1 MESIWPKEH
10 KTPGH
15 ADWVLDTRKLAL
27 SSGVPYR
34 FRVLW
39 FKRISNDRS
48 TTKIFGDVNMH
59 ANAHKIECSWLDC
72 PGTTSSS
79 VQKSRWKKIVCA
91 VVASGHP
98 RHEPSDLSSSDEG
111 MLQNYQN
118 LVPWNETAI
127 SILMLIPWFRSSCAW
142 VVSNHVFKSIS
153 RDMTRAHNSQ
163 TSFSSKSDNN
173 LLAWFPLIPI
183 GILPDSLECPCY
195 D

>member
-1 MESIWPKEH
+1 MVQENIQWPFHHQNIWWCQYACKCTQNWVFLTRLPGNHIIKCSKITME
-10 KTPGH
+10 
-15 ADWVLDTRKLAL
+15 
-27 SSGVPYR
+27 
-34 FRVLW
+34 
-39 FKRISNDRS
+39 
-48 TTKIFGDVNMH
+48 
-59 ANAHKIECSWLDC
+59 
-72 PGTTSSS
+72 
-79 VQKSRWKKIVCA
+79 KIVCA

-153 RDMTRAHNSQ
+153 RDMTRAHNSK